1 MVNSIKTEYHGLK
14 LDQIGIDFLI
24 KHEGIIE
31 YEYLCPAD
39 KKTIGIGML
48 TEYLPIPI
56 FQMMQLKKIEYI
68 KLIPNIRP
76 VIRTEND
83 SPTQKCYTLDKN
95 MCELAFLHIV
105 SKYEYIVYEQL
116 KDKNITQNQFNA
128 LVSFSYNVGSKAF
141 IKSKLL
147 EEIKKSY
154 PNLKKEKI
162 SNLFLQW
169 TRAGKNKNILLS
181 RRRAEIDLFFLE

>member
-1 MVNSIKTEYHGLK
+1 MQNSIKKEYDGLK

-24 KHEGIIE
+24 KHEGTIE

-48 TEYLPIPI
+48 TEYLPITI
-56 FQMMQLKKIEYI
+56 FQMMKLKKIEDI
-68 KLIPNIRP
+68 QLIPNIRP

-83 SPTQKCYTLDKN
+83 SPTQKCYTMDQN
-95 MCELAFLHIV
+95 MIELTFLHIV
-105 SKYEYIVYEQL
+105 SKYEYIVYEEL

-128 LVSFSYNVGSKAF
+128 LVSFCYNVGSKAF

-147 EEIKKSY
+147 EKIKKTH

-169 TRAGKNKNILLS
+169 TRAGNNHNVLLS
-181 RRRAEIDLFFLE
+181 RRLAEIDLFFLE